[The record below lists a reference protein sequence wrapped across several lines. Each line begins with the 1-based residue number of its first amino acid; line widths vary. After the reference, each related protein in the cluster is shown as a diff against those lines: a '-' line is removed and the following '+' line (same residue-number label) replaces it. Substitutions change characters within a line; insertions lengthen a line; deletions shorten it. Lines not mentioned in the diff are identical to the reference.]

1 MNAQQI
7 LVLLAVAVFLFL
19 AGLVAGATTERRLVS
34 EHRQAKDCQSLSLF
48 HPRLIHS
55 EVRRG

>member
-1 MNAQQI
+1 MNE
-7 LVLLAVAVFLFL
+7 LEVLLFL
-19 AGLVAGATTERRLVS
+19 AIGIFLFSLGVMVGAETG
-34 EHRQAKDCQSLSLF
+34 RQRAEDCQKVSMF

>member
-1 MNAQQI
+1 MSVQKF
-7 LVLLAVAVFLFL
+7 LTWLSLAVLVFSL
-19 AGLVAGATTERRLVS
+19 GLVAGS
-34 EHRQAKDCQSLSLF
+34 DMEHRLAGDCQKVSMF

>member
-1 MNAQQI
+1 MSAQEI
-7 LVLLAVAVFLFL
+7 FVALAMGIFIFSV
-19 AGLVAGATTERRLVS
+19 GLVAGSETERKL
-34 EHRQAKDCQSLSLF
+34 AKDCQKISMF

>member
-1 MNAQQI
+1 MSAQHI
-7 LVLLAVAVFLFL
+7 LVALALAVFIFS
-19 AGLVAGATTERRLVS
+19 AGLVAGSETERRL
-34 EHRQAKDCQSLSLF
+34 AKDCQKMSMF

>member
-1 MNAQQI
+1 MSVQEF
-7 LVLLAVAVFLFL
+7 LVGLAFAVFLFSL
-19 AGLVAGATTERRLVS
+19 GLVAGSAT
-34 EHRQAKDCQSLSLF
+34 EHRLAGDCQKVSMF

>member
-1 MNAQQI
+1 MSAQQI
-7 LVLLAVAVFLFL
+7 FVLLAVAIFLFS
-19 AGLVAGATTERRLVS
+19 AGLVAGSETERRLA
-34 EHRQAKDCQSLSLF
+34 RDCQKVSMF